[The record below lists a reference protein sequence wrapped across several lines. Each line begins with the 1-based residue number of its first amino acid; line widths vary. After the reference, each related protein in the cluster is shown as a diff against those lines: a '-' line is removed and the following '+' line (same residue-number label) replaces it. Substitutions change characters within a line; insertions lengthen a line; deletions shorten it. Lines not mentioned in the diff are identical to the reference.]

1 MVYMEIK
8 PGYNS
13 VWVMGDSERITV
25 ITHRSSTDVFR
36 TTITRNP
43 KFLEK
48 VFPAC
53 YEQGLFLLHPTEEKF
68 RTRIKRAI
76 SIAMES
82 AENLDEEDRKQE
94 LKIIKK
100 REQEIRNNMD
110 LDAFVESFK
119 QQSCN
124 IIDEKLRKQE
134 QP

>member
-53 YEQGLFLLHPTEEKF
+53 YEQGLFCYIQPKKNSGL
-68 RTRIKRAI
+68 
-76 SIAMES
+76 
-82 AENLDEEDRKQE
+82 E
-94 LKIIKK
+94 LKG
-100 REQEIRNNMD
+100 R
-110 LDAFVESFK
+110 
-119 QQSCN
+119 
-124 IIDEKLRKQE
+124 
-134 QP
+134 